1 MVVILVLKLKP
12 PFYSKKKLKQ
22 KQQNSFFFC
31 LSYDFQLLDHIHICL
46 LCVDKAINI
55 TRAMVILGE
64 RLQKKVRMWGSSY
77 GYLGWEVEKESK
89 NGGLSIINLLENNL
103 KWPMFL
109 DGVVF
114 TTIEK
119 KKGTIIVNN
128 LEKNWSLKES

>member
-1 MVVILVLKLKP
+1 
-12 PFYSKKKLKQ
+12 
-22 KQQNSFFFC
+22 
-31 LSYDFQLLDHIHICL
+31 
-46 LCVDKAINI
+46 
-55 TRAMVILGE
+55 MVILGE

-119 KKGTIIVNN
+119 
-128 LEKNWSLKES
+128 NWSLKES

>member
-1 MVVILVLKLKP
+1 MCRQSNL
-12 PFYSKKKLKQ
+12 
-22 KQQNSFFFC
+22 
-31 LSYDFQLLDHIHICL
+31 HH
-46 LCVDKAINI
+46 
-55 TRAMVILGE
+55 
-64 RLQKKVRMWGSSY
+64 SSY